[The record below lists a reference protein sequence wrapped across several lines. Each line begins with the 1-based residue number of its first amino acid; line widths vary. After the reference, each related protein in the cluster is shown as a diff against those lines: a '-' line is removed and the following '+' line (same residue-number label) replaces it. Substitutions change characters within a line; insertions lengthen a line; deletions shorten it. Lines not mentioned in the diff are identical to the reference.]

1 MLKCT
6 CGMNEVDAYVEHGV
20 HEYVPMVADD
30 WSGARY
36 GATRAACDRIQPK
49 RQSEHV

>member
-1 MLKCT
+1 MREEAVMLKCT

-36 GATRAACDRIQPK
+36 EGRPSAAE
-49 RQSEHV
+49 SS